1 MKGGGQLDEMN
12 VGRPRRSIPARAVVS
27 LLVATLALM
36 RALIPAGYMLDRTDD
51 DGRLVVQM
59 CSDAGTHSVVV
70 DLKTGAVSED
80 TEQWDTSAP
89 SDTRKSTNGEISCP
103 FALSAIASLPTAS
116 VAVTP
121 TILNDLRIVEHYPI
135 ASPVAWLS
143 RPPLPGR
150 GPPGVA

>member
-1 MKGGGQLDEMN
+1 MKILTGN
-12 VGRPRRSIPARAVVS
+12 
-27 LLVATLALM
+27 
-36 RALIPAGYMLDRTDD
+36 
-51 DGRLVVQM
+51 
-59 CSDAGTHSVVV
+59 